1 MKKLLSI
8 LFLFPCLSMA
18 NSSAEDCLKIDDK
31 DKRLECYDTYFS
43 NNISKSVSTDSTKSN
58 LKPTKWVQKFKED
71 PMTGITSQVVSI
83 ESDNT
88 HSFGFPY
95 EGAQR
100 ATLQIYNSGKNTDEY
115 LYFYIKKGQILCREY
130 CSLYIK
136 IDNKQPFL
144 VKGSEPGD
152 GSSNYTWFY
161 LSAERL
167 RDILGAK
174 KVLIQP
180 TIYQNGDPIF
190 EFSVENNPYK
200 PKKSY
205 LKNELNEML
214 INKKTPPEL
223 KEIAKESSSYIDSFE
238 ECIKRA
244 KTDIEK
250 LKQGEFGKIN
260 KTLGSS
266 NYDNFTYL
274 EEKSK
279 NKISYYTYEE
289 KTVTQNICD
298 KKENF
303 FGSITYE
310 YK

>member
-1 MKKLLSI
+1 
-8 LFLFPCLSMA
+8 MA

-100 ATLQIYNSGKNTDEY
+100 ATLQIYNSGENTDEY
-115 LYFYIKKGQILCREY
+115 LYFYIKKGQILCREH

-136 IDNKQPFL
+136 IDNKKPFL
-144 VKGSEPGD
+144 AKGFEPGD
-152 GSSNYTWFY
+152 GSSNYTWFL
-161 LSAERL
+161 LSAESL

-205 LKNELNEML
+205 LKAELNEML

-223 KEIAKESSSYIDSFE
+223 KEIAKESSPYIDSFE
-238 ECIKRA
+238 ECIKKA
-244 KTDIEK
+244 KTNIGK
-250 LKQGEFGKIN
+250 LKQGEFGKIES
-260 KTLGSS
+260 TYS
-266 NYDNFTYL
+266 NYEQFTYL

-279 NKISYYTYEE
+279 NKISYYTYDE

-303 FGSITYE
+303 FGYITYE

>member
-1 MKKLLSI
+1 
-8 LFLFPCLSMA
+8 MA

-58 LKPTKWVQKFKED
+58 LKPTKWVQKFEED

-100 ATLQIYNSGKNTDEY
+100 ATLQIYNSGKNTNEY
-115 LYFYIKKGQILCREY
+115 LYFYIKKGQILCREG

-136 IDNKQPFL
+136 IDNKQPFWE
-144 VKGSEPGD
+144 KGSEPGD
-152 GSSNYTWFY
+152 GSSNYTWFQ
-161 LSAERL
+161 LSAEEL

-223 KEIAKESSSYIDSFE
+223 KEIAKEPSSYIDSFE

-260 KTLGSS
+260 KTFAGS
-266 NYDNFTYL
+266 NYDEFTYL

-279 NKISYYTYEE
+279 NKISYYRYHE

-303 FGSITYE
+303 FGYITYE

>member
-43 NNISKSVSTDSTKSN
+43 NNISKSISTDSTKSN
-58 LKPTKWVQKFKED
+58 LKPTKWVQKFEED

-88 HSFGFPY
+88 QSFGFPY

-100 ATLQIYNSGKNTDEY
+100 ATLQIYNSGKNTNEY
-115 LYFYIKKGQILCREY
+115 LFFYIKKGQILCRDG

-144 VKGSEPGD
+144 VKGDEPTD

-161 LSAERL
+161 LSAKNL

-174 KVLIQP
+174 KILIQP

-205 LKNELNEML
+205 LDAELNEMV

-223 KEIAKESSSYIDSFE
+223 KEIAKEPSSYIDSFE
-238 ECIKRA
+238 ECIKKA
-244 KTDIEK
+244 KTDIGK
-250 LKQGEFGKIN
+250 LKQGEFGKI
-260 KTLGSS
+260 KSTYS
-266 NYDNFTYL
+266 NYDEFKYL
-274 EEKSK
+274 EEKSN
-279 NKISYYTYEE
+279 NKLSYYTYGE
-289 KTVTQNICD
+289 KTVRQDICD

>member
-95 EGAQR
+95 EGAQK
-100 ATLQIYNSGKNTDEY
+100 ATLQIYNSGENTDEY
-115 LYFYIKKGQILCREY
+115 LYFYIKKGQILCREH

-136 IDNKQPFL
+136 IDNKKPFL
-144 VKGSEPGD
+144 AKGFEPGD
-152 GSSNYTWFY
+152 GSSNYTWFL
-161 LSAERL
+161 LSAESL

-205 LKNELNEML
+205 LKAELNEML

-223 KEIAKESSSYIDSFE
+223 KEIAKESSPYIDSFE
-238 ECIKRA
+238 ECIKKA
-244 KTDIEK
+244 KTNIGK
-250 LKQGEFGKIN
+250 LKQGEFGKIES
-260 KTLGSS
+260 TYS
-266 NYDNFTYL
+266 NYEQFTYL

-279 NKISYYTYEE
+279 NKISYYTYDE

-303 FGSITYE
+303 FGYITYE

>member
-1 MKKLLSI
+1 M
-8 LFLFPCLSMA
+8 
-18 NSSAEDCLKIDDK
+18 KIDDK

-100 ATLQIYNSGKNTDEY
+100 ATLQIYNSGENTDEY
-115 LYFYIKKGQILCREY
+115 LYFYIKKGQILCREH

-136 IDNKQPFL
+136 IDNKKPFL
-144 VKGSEPGD
+144 AKGFEPGD
-152 GSSNYTWFY
+152 GSSNYTWFL
-161 LSAERL
+161 LSAESL

-205 LKNELNEML
+205 LKAELNEML

-223 KEIAKESSSYIDSFE
+223 KEIAKESSPYIDSFE
-238 ECIKRA
+238 ECIKKA
-244 KTDIEK
+244 KTNIGK
-250 LKQGEFGKIN
+250 LKQGEFGKIES
-260 KTLGSS
+260 TYS
-266 NYDNFTYL
+266 NYEQFTYL

-279 NKISYYTYEE
+279 NKISYYTYDE

-303 FGSITYE
+303 FGYITYE

>member
-100 ATLQIYNSGKNTDEY
+100 ATLQIYNSGENTDEY
-115 LYFYIKKGQILCREY
+115 LYFYIKKGQILCREH

-136 IDNKQPFL
+136 IDNKKPFL
-144 VKGSEPGD
+144 AKGFEPGD
-152 GSSNYTWFY
+152 GS
-161 LSAERL
+161 
-167 RDILGAK
+167 
-174 KVLIQP
+174 
-180 TIYQNGDPIF
+180 
-190 EFSVENNPYK
+190 
-200 PKKSY
+200 
-205 LKNELNEML
+205 
-214 INKKTPPEL
+214 
-223 KEIAKESSSYIDSFE
+223 
-238 ECIKRA
+238 
-244 KTDIEK
+244 
-250 LKQGEFGKIN
+250 
-260 KTLGSS
+260 
-266 NYDNFTYL
+266 
-274 EEKSK
+274 
-279 NKISYYTYEE
+279 
-289 KTVTQNICD
+289 
-298 KKENF
+298 
-303 FGSITYE
+303 
-310 YK
+310 

>member
-1 MKKLLSI
+1 M
-8 LFLFPCLSMA
+8 
-18 NSSAEDCLKIDDK
+18 KIDDK

-100 ATLQIYNSGKNTDEY
+100 ATLQIYNSGENTDEY
-115 LYFYIKKGQILCREY
+115 LYFYIKKGQILCREH

-136 IDNKQPFL
+136 IDNKKPFL
-144 VKGSEPGD
+144 AKGFEPGD
-152 GSSNYTWFY
+152 GSSNYTWFL
-161 LSAERL
+161 LSAESL

-205 LKNELNEML
+205 LKAELNEML

-223 KEIAKESSSYIDSFE
+223 KEIAKESSPYIDSFE
-238 ECIKRA
+238 ECIKKA
-244 KTDIEK
+244 KTNIGK
-250 LKQGEFGKIN
+250 IKQGEFGKIES
-260 KTLGSS
+260 TYS
-266 NYDNFTYL
+266 NYEQFTYL

-279 NKISYYTYEE
+279 NKISYYTYDE

-303 FGSITYE
+303 FGYITYE

>member
-58 LKPTKWVQKFKED
+58 LKPTKWVQKFEED

-100 ATLQIYNSGKNTDEY
+100 ATLQIYNSGKNTNEY
-115 LYFYIKKGQILCREY
+115 LYFYIKKGQILCREG

-136 IDNKQPFL
+136 IDNKQPFWE
-144 VKGSEPGD
+144 KGSEPGD
-152 GSSNYTWFY
+152 GSSNYTWFQ
-161 LSAERL
+161 LSAEEL

-223 KEIAKESSSYIDSFE
+223 KEIAKEPSSYIDSFE

-260 KTLGSS
+260 KTFAGS
-266 NYDNFTYL
+266 NYDEFTYL

-279 NKISYYTYEE
+279 NKISYYRYHE

-303 FGSITYE
+303 FGYITYE

>member
-18 NSSAEDCLKIDDK
+18 NSSAEDWLKIDDK

-100 ATLQIYNSGKNTDEY
+100 ATLQIYNSGENTDEY
-115 LYFYIKKGQILCREY
+115 LYFYIKKGQILCREH

-136 IDNKQPFL
+136 IDNKKPFL
-144 VKGSEPGD
+144 AKGFEPGD
-152 GSSNYTWFY
+152 GSSNYTWFL
-161 LSAERL
+161 LSAESL

-205 LKNELNEML
+205 LKAELNEML

-223 KEIAKESSSYIDSFE
+223 KEIAKESSPYIDSFE
-238 ECIKRA
+238 ECIKKA
-244 KTDIEK
+244 KTNIGK
-250 LKQGEFGKIN
+250 LKQGEFGKMES
-260 KTLGSS
+260 TYS
-266 NYDNFTYL
+266 NYEQFTYL

-279 NKISYYTYEE
+279 NKISYYTYDE

-303 FGSITYE
+303 FGYITYE

>member
-100 ATLQIYNSGKNTDEY
+100 ATLQIYNSGKNTHEY

-144 VKGSEPGD
+144 EKGSIPGD
-152 GSSNYTWFY
+152 GSSNYTWFE
-161 LSAERL
+161 LSAEEL

-174 KVLIQP
+174 KILIQP

-223 KEIAKESSSYIDSFE
+223 KEIAKESRSYIDSFE
-238 ECIKRA
+238 ECIKKA

-260 KTLGSS
+260 KTFAGS
-266 NYDNFTYL
+266 NYDEFTYL

-279 NKISYYTYEE
+279 NKISYYTYHE
-289 KTVTQNICD
+289 KTVTQYICD

-303 FGSITYE
+303 FGYITYE